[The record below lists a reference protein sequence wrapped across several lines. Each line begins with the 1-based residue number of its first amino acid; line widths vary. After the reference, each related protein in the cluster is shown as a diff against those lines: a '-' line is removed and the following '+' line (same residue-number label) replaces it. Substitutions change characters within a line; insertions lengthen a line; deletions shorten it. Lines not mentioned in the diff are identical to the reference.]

1 LSNSPY
7 NMDIT
12 ITPDCLSREE
22 LLYELAVGGVKV
34 TDTDSA
40 ESLALN
46 LKGFF
51 SMERDG
57 VWFEIDAAL
66 NPDSELERCSLILE
80 GVRELLTRV
89 LDEPNL
95 RVIASKLA
103 HLRKRLSRVTVE
115 PGAQA
120 EQKEKLSV
128 GTEKTVESFIPRAK
142 YLTGTQHT
150 SLLLG
155 PGNFLPATSTPQP
168 GPVDDPLSFRSY
180 RNAAQEIGSWG
191 ITFRGDRKDDLAV
204 FDFIVRIK
212 EKCDSLDLPHDA
224 LRRHAKLLF
233 KGEALIWFRMIESS
247 VSSWTDI
254 CDRLKEEFLPI
265 GYYDTA
271 RDKLL
276 NYHQT
281 AGQTIGMFLAKF
293 DQLEGYLPRPLPF
306 DEKMAAI
313 RRNILPYYQ
322 DRLWDKE
329 IVSPDELYRLCRRL
343 DATRFNIDQHAATQ
357 RNTKTT
363 TNRAEKATPTRDD
376 ASSRPRDVFCPRC
389 KSTGHDVRYCPSRP
403 EIKCFGCGKPGY
415 KNYNC
420 PTCKSQPGKQ

>member
-1 LSNSPY
+1 
-7 NMDIT
+7 MDIT

-22 LLYELAVGGVKV
+22 LSYELAVTGVKV
-34 TDTDSA
+34 TDTDSV
-40 ESLALN
+40 ESLTLN
-46 LKGFF
+46 LKGFL

-57 VWFEIDAAL
+57 VLFEIDATL
-66 NPDSELERCSLILE
+66 DPGSELERCSLIL
-80 GVRELLTRV
+80 GVRELLTCV
-89 LDEPNL
+89 LDELNL
-95 RVIASKLA
+95 RVIATKLA
-103 HLRKRLSRVTVE
+103 HLRRRLSRVTVE
-115 PGAQA
+115 PGAQT
-120 EQKEKLSV
+120 EEKEKLSV
-128 GTEKTVESFIPRAK
+128 GTEKAVESFIPRAK
-142 YLTGTQHT
+142 FLTGTQHT

-155 PGNFLPATSTPQP
+155 PGNFPPATSTPQL
-168 GPVDDPLSFRSY
+168 GAVDDPLSYRYY

-204 FDFIVRIK
+204 FDFIVRVN
-212 EKCDSLDLPHDA
+212 EKCASLDLPHDA

-254 CDRLKEEFLPI
+254 YDRLKEEFLPI

-276 NYHQT
+276 NYRQT
-281 AGQTIGMFLAKF
+281 AGQSIGMFLAKF

-306 DEKMAAI
+306 GEKMAAI

-357 RNTKTT
+357 
-363 TNRAEKATPTRDD
+363 
-376 ASSRPRDVFCPRC
+376 
-389 KSTGHDVRYCPSRP
+389 
-403 EIKCFGCGKPGY
+403 
-415 KNYNC
+415 
-420 PTCKSQPGKQ
+420 

>member
-168 GPVDDPLSFRSY
+168 GPVDDLLSFRSY

-271 RDKLL
+271 RGKLL

-306 DEKMAAI
+306 DET
-313 RRNILPYYQ
+313 
-322 DRLWDKE
+322 
-329 IVSPDELYRLCRRL
+329 PDELYRLCRRL

>member
-1 LSNSPY
+1 
-7 NMDIT
+7 MDIT

-22 LLYELAVGGVKV
+22 LSYELAVRGVKV

-40 ESLALN
+40 ESLASN

-57 VWFEIDAAL
+57 VWFEIDAVL
-66 NPDSELERCSLILE
+66 NPDAELERCSLILE

-128 GTEKTVESFIPRAK
+128 GTEKAVESFIPRAK
-142 YLTGTQHT
+142 YLTGTHHT

-155 PGNFLPATSTPQP
+155 HGNFLPATSTPQP
-168 GPVDDPLSFRSY
+168 GPVDDPLTFRSY

-191 ITFRGDRKDDLAV
+191 ITFGGDRKDDLAV
-204 FDFIVRIK
+204 FDFIVRIN

-265 GYYDTA
+265 GYYNTA

-276 NYHQT
+276 NYRQT

-306 DEKMAAI
+306 EEKMAAI

-357 RNTKTT
+357 RNTKTA
-363 TNRAEKATPTRDD
+363 TNRAEKATPTPDD
-376 ASSRPRDVFCPRC
+376 ASSRSRDVFCPRC
-389 KSTGHDVRYCPSRP
+389 KNTGHDVRYCPSRP

-415 KNYNC
+415 KNFNC
-420 PTCKSQPGKQ
+420 PTCKSQPGNGRGGQRK

>member
-1 LSNSPY
+1 
-7 NMDIT
+7 
-12 ITPDCLSREE
+12 
-22 LLYELAVGGVKV
+22 
-34 TDTDSA
+34 
-40 ESLALN
+40 
-46 LKGFF
+46 
-51 SMERDG
+51 
-57 VWFEIDAAL
+57 
-66 NPDSELERCSLILE
+66 
-80 GVRELLTRV
+80 
-89 LDEPNL
+89 
-95 RVIASKLA
+95 LA

-115 PGAQA
+115 PGAQT

-128 GTEKTVESFIPRAK
+128 GTEKAVENFIPRAK
-142 YLTGTQHT
+142 YLAGTQHT

-155 PGNFLPATSTPQP
+155 HGNFLPATSTPQP
-168 GPVDDPLSFRSY
+168 GPVDDPLTFRSY

-191 ITFRGDRKDDLAV
+191 ITFGGDRKDDLAV
-204 FDFIVRIK
+204 FDFIVRIN

-254 CDRLKEEFLPI
+254 CDRLKKEFLPI
-265 GYYDTA
+265 GYYNTA

-276 NYHQT
+276 NYRQT

-357 RNTKTT
+357 RNTKIA
-363 TNRAEKATPTRDD
+363 TNRAEKATPTPDD
-376 ASSRPRDVFCPRC
+376 ASSRSRDVFCPRC
-389 KSTGHDVRYCPSRP
+389 KSTGHDLRYCPSRP

-415 KNYNC
+415 KNFNC
-420 PTCKSQPGKQ
+420 PTCKSQPGNGRGGQRK